1 MGSEMC
7 IRDRARRPAPG
18 CRSCSADQ
26 RPGVLLPAARRE
38 YRSAEPVIPLL
49 CRPACKAAALPEG
62 ASDAVAWDSLI
73 LSHRRSC
80 VVIGA
85 VLSPAMSSSV
95 SFRITRTAED
105 LAQTITAL
113 TQRLVKLEQRQE
125 ALELQVRQQLQSVHE
140 VPDEELATLDGIEQ
154 LLSETRQ
161 LLQSA
166 ETLDSPVALDSSDLR
181 AAAHDH
187 TDHDMAA

>member
-1 MGSEMC
+1 
-7 IRDRARRPAPG
+7 
-18 CRSCSADQ
+18 
-26 RPGVLLPAARRE
+26 
-38 YRSAEPVIPLL
+38 
-49 CRPACKAAALPEG
+49 
-62 ASDAVAWDSLI
+62 
-73 LSHRRSC
+73 
-80 VVIGA
+80 
-85 VLSPAMSSSV
+85 MSSSV

-140 VPDEELATLDGIEQ
+140 VPEEELATLDGIEQ
-154 LLSETRQ
+154 LLQETRQ

-166 ETLDSPVALDSSDLR
+166 ETLDSPVALDSSDIR

-187 TDHDMAA
+187 HVHHNHGDMAA